1 MNTESSTP
9 DLDKIRETLKKL
21 AVLAERG
28 EENERQTA
36 LGLLQRILQKYNLNI
51 ADLADADLKE
61 REFNYTS
68 RDNLTILSQCIW
80 SLNPDA
86 QVSFDSGKNKVYVK
100 LKSSDYIEIVEKF
113 LYYYP
118 LYEKEKMKLMLAFI
132 CKHGLTTNTSK
143 CEKNEN
149 TMSNEEVKHVAIM
162 MSGMEKGSFSTTRK
176 MIEKSKKQ

>member
-1 MNTESSTP
+1 MNTDSSTP

-21 AVLAERG
+21 AVIAERG

-36 LGLLQRILQKYNLNI
+36 LGLLQRLLQKYNLSVQ
-51 ADLADADLKE
+51 DLINTDLIV
-61 REFNYTS
+61 REFSYSS

-80 SLNPDA
+80 SINPDA

-100 LKSSDYIEIVEKF
+100 LKSSDYIEVVEKF

-132 CKHGLTTNTSK
+132 CKHRLTTTSTQ
-143 CEKNEN
+143 CANNEN
-149 TMSNEEVKHVAIM
+149 MSNEEAKQVALM
-162 MSGMEKGSFSTTRK
+162 MSGMAKGSFSTTRK
-176 MIEKSKKQ
+176 MVDRGKKQ

>member
-1 MNTESSTP
+1 MSEQSSTP

-36 LGLLQRILQKYNLNI
+36 LGLLQRLLQKYNLNVP
-51 ADLADADLKE
+51 DLINADLKE
-61 REFNYTS
+61 REFGYSS

-80 SLNPDA
+80 SISPEA

-100 LKSSDYIEIVEKF
+100 LKSSDYIEVVEKF

-132 CKHGLTTNTSK
+132 CKHGLTTTTSS
-143 CEKNEN
+143 CGNNEN
-149 TMSNEEVKHVAIM
+149 MSEQEVRQVVVM
-162 MSGMEKGSFSTTRK
+162 MQGMDKGSFITNKK
-176 MIEKSKKQ
+176 MIEKK

>member
-1 MNTESSTP
+1 MSEQSSTP
-9 DLDKIRETLKKL
+9 DLDKIKETLKKL

-36 LGLLQRILQKYNLNI
+36 LGLLQRLLQKYNLNI
-51 ADLADADLKE
+51 PDLINSDLKE
-61 REFNYTS
+61 REFSYSS

-80 SLNPDA
+80 SISPEA

-100 LKSSDYIEIVEKF
+100 LKSSDYIEVVEKF

-132 CKHGLTTNTSK
+132 CKHGLTTTTNS
-143 CEKNEN
+143 CGNNEN
-149 TMSNEEVKHVAIM
+149 MSEQEVRQVVVM
-162 MSGMEKGSFSTTRK
+162 MQGMDKGSFVTNKK
-176 MIEKSKKQ
+176 MIEKK

>member
-1 MNTESSTP
+1 MSEQSSTP

-36 LGLLQRILQKYNLNI
+36 LGLLQRLLQKYNLNI
-51 ADLADADLKE
+51 PDLVNPDLKE
-61 REFNYTS
+61 REFSYSS
-68 RDNLTILSQCIW
+68 RDNLTILCQCIW
-80 SLNPDA
+80 SINQDA

-100 LKSSDYIEIVEKF
+100 LKSSDYIEVVEKF

-132 CKHGLTTNTSK
+132 CKHGLTTNTTS
-143 CEKNEN
+143 CGNSEN
-149 TMSNEEVKHVAIM
+149 MSEQEVRQVVVM
-162 MSGMEKGSFSTTRK
+162 MQGMDKSSFVTTKK
-176 MIEKSKKQ
+176 MIEKK

>member
-1 MNTESSTP
+1 MVEQSSTP

-28 EENERQTA
+28 EDNERQTA
-36 LGLLQRILQKYNLNI
+36 LGILQKLLQKYNLSI
-51 ADLADADLKE
+51 PDLVNPDLKE
-61 REFNYTS
+61 REFNYSS

-80 SLNPDA
+80 SINPDV

-100 LKSSDYIEIVEKF
+100 LKSSDYIEVVEKF

-132 CKHGLTTNTSK
+132 CKHGLTTASNQ
-143 CEKNEN
+143 CESNEN
-149 TMSNEEVKHVAIM
+149 SMTNEEIKQAALM
-162 MSGMEKGSFSTTRK
+162 MSGMSAGSFSTTRK
-176 MIEKSKKQ
+176 MVDRGKK